1 MRILRKKNVDDSK
14 ILLFEGAP
22 GAGKSTLSEFV
33 AEQYRLSG
41 VPAEWL
47 EEHVLERMHFV
58 EFGKTIWDRP
68 EDAADAL
75 LLDWDRLISGF
86 QEKEGVVLLDGAYF
100 GNTLKFLLAQGVSY
114 DVLDHLVSEVDSRL
128 KPFDPLV
135 VYLSGDTRRIFK
147 RAMSDRSDNWV
158 YFVARDIEAYPY
170 QKARGRTGIQGMTEF
185 FVDAYQVFDR
195 ILEGSSIPR
204 LVINTEQGD
213 WKRAEDALLKALKL
227 SRRDPSADFGIDV
240 ARYVGT
246 YEPPDGFPEPFNT
259 PFAVEAAGDSL
270 RLHMVFYH
278 NFHLV
283 PQSPTHFRIRSK
295 PWFVEF
301 VLNDSGDATAVV
313 YPFITEHR
321 HVCPRISVNPILP
334 NLRSI

>member
-1 MRILRKKNVDDSK
+1 MTMLRNNSGDNSK
-14 ILLFEGAP
+14 MILFEGAP
-22 GAGKSTLSEFV
+22 GAGKSTLSEFI
-33 AEQYRLSG
+33 AEQHRLSG

-75 LLDWDRLISGF
+75 LMDWDRLISVF
-86 QEKEGVVLLDGAYF
+86 QDKKGVVLLDGAYF
-100 GNTLKFLLAQGVSY
+100 GNTLKFLLAQGLPT
-114 DVLDHLVSEVDSRL
+114 DVLVRLIAEVDSRL
-128 KPFDPLV
+128 KQFDPVV
-135 VYLSGDTRRIFK
+135 VYLSGDTRRIVN

-158 YFVARDIEAYPY
+158 HFIARDIEGYPY
-170 QKARGRTGIQGMTEF
+170 QKARGRTGIHGMTEF

-195 ILEGSSIPR
+195 ILEHSSMPR
-204 LVINTEQGD
+204 LVINTEDGN
-213 WKRAEDALLKALKL
+213 WKRAEDALLEALGL
-227 SRRDPSADFGIDV
+227 SRQVSSADLEIDV
-240 ARYVGT
+240 TRYVGT
-246 YEPPDGFPEPFNT
+246 YELPDGFPEPFNT
-259 PFAVEAAGDSL
+259 PFAVDAVGDTL

-295 PWFVEF
+295 PWIVEF

-321 HVCPRISVNPILP
+321 FVCTRISDNPILP
-334 NLRSI
+334 RLQDL